1 MPAIEKIEEEDET
14 RPSHYPLELEALRDE
29 WIESRKSIDRFDK
42 ITIDVRKYGFSLIA
56 LIISSSTIIFDAAA
70 IKNPLPLIIV
80 PFVVGILTLAVY
92 LADSYYQVL
101 LLSTVLHS
109 RQLENV
115 HKEILS
121 RHVRQQT
128 YFGWNITNYVED
140 KIQKSKAYLNAF
152 VIYIL
157 FLSIAFLMGY
167 FSLLSFK
174 INTHNSPVEQ
184 YIYILSASFLVA
196 LLFLVLNSRSVHKLL
211 KEMQESEI
219 VDNRF
224 VIRKLYARDEITSAT
239 KRVAG
244 EIYKTYKDTNFK
256 ILTLGM
262 GGLYF
267 ANNLIS
273 QLKKKNMIN
282 VELISAFSE
291 RKGDEV
297 SIQPPQRS
305 DVEGENI
312 LIIDDLASSGITM
325 QTAIEICYAL
335 GAETVRTGALLD
347 APRKRSPDAKELN
360 LDFVG
365 IRSTE
370 RNRFFV
376 GSGLD
381 GGERMSPAAR
391 DRVRHLPYIGV
402 IVAPLDYEF
411 IRTQGKYSD

>member
-1 MPAIEKIEEEDET
+1 
-14 RPSHYPLELEALRDE
+14 
-29 WIESRKSIDRFDK
+29 
-42 ITIDVRKYGFSLIA
+42 
-56 LIISSSTIIFDAAA
+56 
-70 IKNPLPLIIV
+70 
-80 PFVVGILTLAVY
+80 VVGILTLAVY

-101 LLSTVLHS
+101 LLSTVLHT

-115 HKEILS
+115 HKEIIS
-121 RHVRQQT
+121 QRVRQQT
-128 YFGWNITNYVED
+128 YFGWNLTNYVED

-157 FLSIAFLMGY
+157 FLTIAFLMGY
-167 FSLLSFK
+167 FSLLSFQ
-174 INTHNSPVEQ
+174 INSNNSPVDR
-184 YIYILSASFLVA
+184 YIYLLSACFLLA

-211 KEMQESEI
+211 REMQETEI

-224 VIRKLYARDEITSAT
+224 VIRKIYARDEITSAT
-239 KRVAG
+239 KRIAG
-244 EIYKTYKDTNFK
+244 EIYNTYKDTTFK

-273 QLKKKNMIN
+273 QLRKKGMIN

-297 SIQPPQRS
+297 RIQPPQRS

-312 LIIDDLASSGITM
+312 LIIDDLISSGITM
-325 QTAIEICYAL
+325 QTAVEICFAL
-335 GAETVRTGALLD
+335 GAKSVRVGALLD
-347 APRKRSPDAKELN
+347 APRKRSSDANSLN
-360 LDFVG
+360 LDYVG
-365 IRSTE
+365 IRSSE
-370 RNRFFV
+370 RDRFFV

-381 GGERMSPAAR
+381 GGEKMSPAAR

-411 IRTQGKYSD
+411 VRTQGQNTD